1 MVRLRDALVDRP
13 PLFGAIQ
20 SRHAAEYLELRLR
33 RQRDHQRQRGE
44 SDQQPAP
51 GVVNV
56 LFADGSTR
64 AIKETIA
71 VPVWWA
77 LGTRS
82 GGEAISSDAY

>member
-1 MVRLRDALVDRP
+1 MHWWIGHPYSGRYNHVMP
-13 PLFGAIQ
+13 PNTWSCAYDVNGIINDNGANPTG
-20 SRHAAEYLELRLR
+20 SRH
-33 RQRDHQRQRGE
+33 
-44 SDQQPAP
+44 P